1 VSEVYNTTG
10 RRDSEQ
16 ADLGRIVRPRAVGEE
31 QLLGLGEDEAF
42 EVRACDKKESVRS
55 KCEKRFGKRNKGD
68 YEDGA
73 SRGGYGFWGL
83 GRAGLGG

>member
-1 VSEVYNTTG
+1 
-10 RRDSEQ
+10 
-16 ADLGRIVRPRAVGEE
+16 VRPGTTQSGKGE

-42 EVRACDKKESVRS
+42 EVRACDKKESVRW

-73 SRGGYGFWGL
+73 SRGGIWVL
-83 GRAGLGG
+83 GWDWDMAGLGLGLGVLVLAGAGLSGDS